1 MYDII
6 IIGAGPA
13 GLTAA
18 IYAAR
23 AAKKVLLLEE
33 KSYGGQ
39 IIDTPSVD
47 NYPGIIDMSGFDF
60 AHNLLIQAQ
69 KFGASIKYEQVLE
82 FLDDTTIK
90 TNKGEYTAKAF
101 ILATGLKRKKLG
113 LINEDA
119 FIGRGISYCAICDG
133 NFFRGMDVAVVG
145 GGNSAVEDALYLANI
160 VKKVYLIHRRDEFRA
175 EKFLLNELKK
185 HSNVEILLNSE
196 VENINGKENLEDIL
210 VVNTENGEKKKLN
223 VRALF
228 IAIGLEAHSQFMEDI
243 IDIDENG
250 FFVSHDCRTNK
261 ENIFVAGDCRT
272 KDLRQ
277 LTTATADGAVAATYA
292 IEYLNSHK

>member
-23 AAKKVLLLEE
+23 ASKKVLLLEE

-196 VENINGKENLEDIL
+196 VENINGKENLEGIL

-228 IAIGLEAHSQFMEDI
+228 IAIGLEAHSQFMKNVIEL
-243 IDIDENG
+243 DENG
-250 FFVSHDCRTNK
+250 FFISHDCRTNK

-277 LTTATADGAVAATYA
+277 LTTATADGAVSATYA
-292 IEYLNSHK
+292 IEYLNSHN